1 MTMLQWETVHGRDR
15 AVSGKREY
23 RVFYGPEEASHAL
36 PWTLVV
42 REVGEDGEHTH
53 GFHEPYSTAAEAKEA
68 AQQWKGQPLK

>member
-23 RVFYGPEEASHAL
+23 RVFYGPKEASQAL

-42 REVGEDGEHTH
+42 REVGEDGE
-53 GFHEPYSTAAEAKEA
+53 PYAR
-68 AQQWKGQPLK
+68 PLPPLPYRRRSEESR